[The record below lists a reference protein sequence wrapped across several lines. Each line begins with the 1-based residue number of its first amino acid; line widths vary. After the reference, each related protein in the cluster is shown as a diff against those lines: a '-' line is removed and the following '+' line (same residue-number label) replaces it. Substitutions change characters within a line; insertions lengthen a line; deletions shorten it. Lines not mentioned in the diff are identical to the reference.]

1 MIKMELNVFGPSPT
15 PNNYTYH
22 SNTGGPNYYNRISR
36 KGLEP
41 GFFGIGMNV
50 LPNAHDMFLEKVKP
64 MIMKPEQNINGIG
77 GTEEAAVVGLVGG
90 AVVVIAGLSFLWG
103 KYVGGWA
110 VETISGTKLNNKQKN
125 AIGITSLLLI

>member
-1 MIKMELNVFGPSPT
+1 MELNVFGPSPT
-15 PNNYTYH
+15 PHRYSYH
-22 SNTGGPNYYNRISR
+22 TNTGGPNYYDRISR
-36 KGLEP
+36 RGLEP

-50 LPNAHDMFLEKVKP
+50 LPNAHDIFVEKVKP
-64 MIMKPEQNINGIG
+64 MIIKPPEENINGIG
-77 GTEEAAVVGLVGG
+77 AASDAAVVGLVGG
-90 AVVVIAGLSFLWG
+90 GVIVLAGLSFLWG